1 MGGHAVK
8 VSATNGLAGALKH
21 SAAHVVVTSEAPMTG
36 TSSLALWEVV
46 VSGVMG
52 RRHGMFG
59 KSMRGR
65 RRRRRRRKRYGV
77 DKG

>member
-1 MGGHAVK
+1 MGGRAVK

-21 SAAHVVVTSEAPMTG
+21 SVVHVVATSEAPMTG

-46 VSGVMG
+46 VSGVVG
-52 RRHGMFG
+52 RRRGMFG
-59 KSMRGR
+59 KCTR
-65 RRRRRRRKRYGV
+65 RRRGRRRKRYGV